1 MSTDFAAIAA
11 ALMSSGNKD
20 LISGKQDKLQ
30 KLAESGDG
38 KKIGAMLEDNQAFQR
53 ALEKGDTE
61 ALKKQISALLAT
73 EEGARLARQLSGIFK

>member
-1 MSTDFAAIAA
+1 MSTDFTAIAA

-20 LISGKQDKLQ
+20 LIAGKQEKLQ
-30 KLAESGDG
+30 KLADSGDG
-38 KKIGAMLEDNQAFQR
+38 KKVGAMLEGNVAFQR
-53 ALEKGDTE
+53 ALEKGDTD